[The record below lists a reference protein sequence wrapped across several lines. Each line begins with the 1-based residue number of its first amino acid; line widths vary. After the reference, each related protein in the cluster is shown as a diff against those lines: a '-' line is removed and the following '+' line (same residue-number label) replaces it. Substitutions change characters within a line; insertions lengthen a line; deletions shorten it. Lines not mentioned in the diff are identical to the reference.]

1 MNYPLNLTRA
11 FFATITI
18 LLTVQISGG
27 TDCTP
32 TGTHLNDT
40 VTGQCSLDHMET
52 TRVLRFDL
60 RRLTLRFSGSPT
72 QLRIKVTDGESA
84 ASACRIAREAR
95 I

>member
-40 VTGQCSLDHMET
+40 TTGQCSLDQMET
-52 TRVLRFDL
+52 TRVLTKRVTGTFPGLTDIL
-60 RRLTLRFSGSPT
+60 MVGRL
-72 QLRIKVTDGESA
+72 
-84 ASACRIAREAR
+84 
-95 I
+95 

>member
-32 TGTHLNDT
+32 TGTHLNDAT
-40 VTGQCSLDHMET
+40 TGQCSLDQMET
-52 TRVLRFDL
+52 TRVLTKKGNWNISWPDGHL
-60 RRLTLRFSGSPT
+60 DGWRLQVP
-72 QLRIKVTDGESA
+72 DSA
-84 ASACRIAREAR
+84 AWVGSVGSFLIT
-95 I
+95 